1 MSVSILSKPSYHLVK
16 VSMRK
21 ESILRKAVLMRPDW
35 ATLKPWDTFLPTI
48 ARITGRVL
56 VGPELCRNPEWIEL
70 TIQNTQGIMKHAMG
84 IRAIYPKMW
93 QWLAPW
99 TYPGRHELPA
109 LRKRAAELIEPI
121 VRERVNTKAGSEKR
135 RDAVQWLI
143 DNSAGK
149 PMTPK
154 EVSDSLLFL
163 FMAGI
168 HTTSATIVSI
178 VYDLVAHLEIIPELI
193 QEIKEAQAESPEWTK
208 NSLAKLRKM
217 DSFMKESQ
225 RLHPVGAGMF

>member
-1 MSVSILSKPSYHLVK
+1 MIVSTPSKPSYHLVK

-99 TYPGRHELPA
+99 TYKGRHELPA

-121 VRERVNTKAGSEKR
+121 FRERVNIKAGSEKR

-143 DNSAGK
+143 GNAAGK

-154 EVSDSLLFL
+154 EVIDSLLFL

-178 VYDLVAHLEIIPELI
+178 VYDLVAHTEIIPELI
-193 QEIKEAQAESPEWTK
+193 QEIKEVQGESPEWTK
-208 NSLAKLRKM
+208 NSLAKNCRRWIA
-217 DSFMKESQ
+217 S
-225 RLHPVGAGMF
+225 